1 MQLKV
6 NKENLSEDRG
16 GQEREDIQG
25 SGASYGRKEN
35 GGGGGFS
42 RLE

>member
-16 GQEREDIQG
+16 GQG
-25 SGASYGRKEN
+25 SGTSYGRKEN

-42 RLE
+42 RVITARQI